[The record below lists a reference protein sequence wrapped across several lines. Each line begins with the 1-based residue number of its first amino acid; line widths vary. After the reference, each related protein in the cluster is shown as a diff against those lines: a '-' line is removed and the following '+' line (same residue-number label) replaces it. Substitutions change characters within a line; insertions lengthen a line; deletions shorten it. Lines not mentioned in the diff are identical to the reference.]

1 MYENRAMWKRFPH
14 GSIWIIYK
22 DMVAIFQKA
31 TGMEKTKI
39 VRQLEELQQE
49 TEKLSQQKQL

>member
-1 MYENRAMWKRFPH
+1 
-14 GSIWIIYK
+14 
-22 DMVAIFQKA
+22 MVAIFQKA
-31 TGMEKTKI
+31 IGMEKTKI

>member
-1 MYENRAMWKRFPH
+1 MYENRAMWKCFPH

-22 DMVAIFQKA
+22 DTVAIFQKG
-31 TGMEKTKI
+31 TGMEKMKT
-39 VRQLEELQQE
+39 VRQSEELQQE

>member
-1 MYENRAMWKRFPH
+1 MIWKRFPH

-31 TGMEKTKI
+31 IGMEKTKI
-39 VRQLEELQQE
+39 VRQSEELQQE